1 MNKNK
6 KSKVNAYKSIS
17 YCVVSSYADDLTDF
31 TEFISNL
38 INDEGWSIAGNI
50 SASNS
55 MLYQSLTKHEK

>member
-6 KSKVNAYKSIS
+6 KSKVNVCKSDS
-17 YCVVSSYADDLTDF
+17 YCVVSSYADDLTEF
-31 TEFISNL
+31 TEFINNL

-55 MLYQSLTKHEK
+55 MLYQSLTKYEK